1 MSLWRQSM
9 MGLSLV
15 IQLGLMMSV
24 GVYLGY
30 RGGLWLDQ
38 IMGTS
43 LTFTLLGTLLGV
55 GGGFVSV
62 YKLLIGVMQR
72 RAYDNDE

>member
-1 MSLWRQSM
+1 MSLWRQSL

-30 RGGLWLDQ
+30 RVGSWLDQ
-38 IMGTS
+38 LVGTS
-43 LTFTLLGTLLGV
+43 LIFTLLGTLLGI

-62 YKLLIGVMQR
+62 YRLLVGVIQR
-72 RAYDNDE
+72 RADNNDD